1 MRVLVQRVSQARVSV
16 DGQTVGQIAHGLL
29 LLLGFR
35 SGDDQQA
42 LRYCAQKCAH
52 LRVFTDD
59 EGKMNRSLLDIGG
72 SVLCISQFTLYG
84 DCRKGRRPSFDAAA
98 CPAKAEVLYESF
110 LEILAAEGL
119 QPARGV
125 FGAHMQVEIHNDG
138 PVTLMV
144 ESPQ

>member
-98 CPAKAEVLYESF
+98 CPAEAEVLYESF

>member
-98 CPAKAEVLYESF
+98 CPAEAEVLYESF

-138 PVTLMV
+138 PVTLTV

>member
-59 EGKMNRSLLDIGG
+59 EGKMIRSLLDIGG
-72 SVLCISQFTLYG
+72 SGLCISQFTLFG

-98 CPAKAEVLYESF
+98 CPAQLHTGP
-110 LEILAAEGL
+110 AAV
-119 QPARGV
+119 QD
-125 FGAHMQVEIHNDG
+125 GAANDEKKD
-138 PVTLMV
+138 PT
-144 ESPQ
+144 PQLCC

>member
-16 DGQTVGQIAHGLL
+16 DGQTVGQIAQGLL

-59 EGKMNRSLLDIGG
+59 EGTMNRSLLDISG
-72 SVLCISQFTLYG
+72 SVLCISQFPLYG
-84 DCRKGRRPSFDAAA
+84 DCRKGRRPSFAAAA
-98 CPAKAEVLYESF
+98 CPAEAEVLYESF
-110 LEILAAEGL
+110 LEILTAEGL

-138 PVTLMV
+138 PVTLTV

>member
-1 MRVLVQRVSQARVSV
+1 MQRVSQARVSV

-72 SVLCISQFTLYG
+72 SVLCISQFTLFG

-98 CPAKAEVLYESF
+98 CPAEAEVLYESF
-110 LEILAAEGL
+110 LEILAGEGL

>member
-1 MRVLVQRVSQARVSV
+1 VQRVSQARVSV

-98 CPAKAEVLYESF
+98 CPAEAEVLYESF

>member
-98 CPAKAEVLYESF
+98 CPAEAEVLYESF
-110 LEILAAEGL
+110 LEILAVEGL